1 MCKEDLV
8 SVVIPNFNYGR
19 FLETTLRSVFLQT
32 YQNIEIIIVDDGSTD
47 NSSAIYS
54 KYSDRIHLILQKNH
68 GVSASRN
75 MGITHAHGEFIAFLD
90 ADDCWKPNKIKN
102 QILKQRE
109 TGADI
114 VFSGVEICDE
124 NLSRIA
130 ISPTKLIESSIHS
143 QYLENP
149 TKAVIPLA
157 TSNALISISLV
168 EKVGLFDKS
177 LSISADWDFLR
188 RCTHFTNKIV
198 FQNSYDVLYRTHKG
212 NMTSQSNSFPK
223 ESVICL
229 LNTIRDENKTHLGYI
244 QIVKITTKILI
255 ILLKHYLKIGLSQ
268 KQKMKNPI

>member
-1 MCKEDLV
+1 MCKEVLV
-8 SVVIPNFNYGR
+8 SVIIPNFNYGR

-32 YQNIEIIIVDDGSTD
+32 HQNIEIIVVDDGSTD

-54 KYSDRIHLILQKNH
+54 KYSDRLQVILQENL

-75 MGITHAHGEFIAFLD
+75 IGITRAHGEFIAFLD
-90 ADDCWKPNKIKN
+90 ADDCWKPSKIKN

-124 NLSRIA
+124 NLSHIA
-130 ISPTKLIESSIHS
+130 LSPTESLDCSIHA

-157 TSNALISISLV
+157 TSNALISTNLV
-168 EKVGLFDKS
+168 QKVGFFDES

-188 RCTHFTNKIV
+188 RSTHFANDIV
-198 FQNSYDVLYRTHKG
+198 FQNSYDVIYRTHKG
-212 NMTSQSNSFPK
+212 NMTSQSNSFPR
-223 ESVICL
+223 ESLICL
-229 LNTIRDENKTHLGYI
+229 FNTIRDEKKTHLSYF
-244 QIVKITTKILI
+244 QIMKITTKILF
-255 ILLKHYLKIGLSQ
+255 ILLKYYLKICLSRMQ
-268 KQKMKNPI
+268 KPKTSL